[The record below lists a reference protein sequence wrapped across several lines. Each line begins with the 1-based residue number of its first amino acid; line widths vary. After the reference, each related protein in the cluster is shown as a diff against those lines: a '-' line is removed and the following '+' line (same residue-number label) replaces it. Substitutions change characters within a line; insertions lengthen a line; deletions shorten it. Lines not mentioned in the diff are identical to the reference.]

1 MKRTEFFQLT
11 QPLTERLYR
20 FAFALLPDD
29 LQAEQLVV
37 DALNAYLLKE
47 KRSLLARRVNI
58 EDRKEVQLQR
68 RQVFKSILK
77 TMSEIGVRRAI
88 QMNEQMKLTRP
99 EEYKSFYD
107 LEPKVRFAMKLR
119 YEAQFNVEEIE
130 DILQVPRYEVIEKL
144 HNGRFLL
151 ISNLNSGVSA

>member
-47 KRSLLARRVNI
+47 KKTLLARKVNI

-68 RQVFKSILK
+68 RQVFKAILR

-88 QMNEQMKLTRP
+88 QMNEQMKLSRP
-99 EEYKSFYD
+99 EEYKSFYA

-119 YEAQFNVEEIE
+119 YEGQFNVEEIE

-151 ISNLNSGVSA
+151 ISDLNSGVSA